1 MLIFFDFLDFEFLIV
16 IDFSTEADE
25 EEDEDEDEDGEGI
38 LKLTGSLAKTKM
50 YSWAPFTSFPLSS
63 KIKGQLL

>member
-25 EEDEDEDEDGEGI
+25 EEDEDGEGI

-50 YSWAPFTSFPLSS
+50 YSWAPFTSFSLSS